1 MITVIVPVYN
11 GGTELPR
18 CIDALLHAGVPSERL
33 VIVDDCSTDGVARQ
47 VASDHGTRYELMAN
61 GPMGPALARNHG
73 AMVSTDASL
82 LLFVDADVIVQP
94 DTVDRFVAVF
104 DENPQ
109 VQAVFGSYDN
119 HPDSPGVISQYK
131 NLLHHYMH
139 QTGSRQATTFWS
151 GCGAVRRE
159 AFLSMGGFDPRY
171 RKASI
176 EDIDLGLRMTD
187 AGYAVELRP
196 EILCKHLKHW
206 SLKGWL
212 KTDIFSRAVPWTQL
226 LIQRDNG
233 VPNNLNLGYRERLT
247 AACALLFPLGLL
259 MLLLQSLGAG
269 AMMGQS
275 GLVVCTL
282 SLVGFVALQWPILT
296 FFNRRHGF
304 SFAVTTLAL
313 HWVYFV
319 YSSVTFV
326 VVHIGSWLAPSAF
339 LRSA

>member
-18 CIDALLHAGVPSERL
+18 CIDALLGAGVPAKNL
-33 VIVDDCSTDGVARQ
+33 IIVDDASTDGVALE
-47 VASDHGTRYELMAN
+47 VARSCSTRYELMAD
-61 GPMGPALARNHG
+61 GPVGPALARNHG
-73 AMVSTDASL
+73 ASVATDASL
-82 LLFVDADVIVQP
+82 LLFVDADVIVEP
-94 DTVDRFVAVF
+94 ATVNQFVAAF
-104 DENPQ
+104 DENPR

-119 HPDSPGVISQYK
+119 HPDSPGIISQYK

-139 QTGSRQATTFWS
+139 QTGSREATTFWS
-151 GCGAVRRE
+151 GCGAVRRQ
-159 AFLSMGGFDPRY
+159 AFLNMGGFDARY

-187 AGYAVELRP
+187 AGHPVELRP

-233 VPNNLNLGYRERLT
+233 VPNNLNLGYRERVSALF
-247 AACALLFPLGLL
+247 ALLFPLGMLM
-259 MLLLQSLGAG
+259 MLLSVAGIGAVAGQIGLLVCASSLA
-269 AMMGQS
+269 
-275 GLVVCTL
+275 
-282 SLVGFVALQWPILT
+282 GFVALQWPILT

-304 SFAVTTLAL
+304 LFAVSTLAL

-319 YSSVTFV
+319 YSSITFV
-326 VVHIGSWLAPSAF
+326 VVQAGSWLAPSAF